1 LWDPVN
7 GHWHKRK
14 RLDTETTK
22 VHRGSLSASFVQNT
36 IMELENSGVRTVTDA
51 GWDAAVEGQV
61 VVHLGVDYELTV
73 EFDEEWA

>member
-1 LWDPVN
+1 
-7 GHWHKRK
+7 
-14 RLDTETTK
+14 
-22 VHRGSLSASFVQNT
+22 
-36 IMELENSGVRTVTDA
+36 MELENSGIRTVTDA